1 MATFSALELLVT
13 VTVTSASTATSL
25 ELVWACVL
33 SVVVTLLAVPPRLVP
48 SIETVTVHVPDVER
62 VVTLLIVYANGDLRQ
77 TR

>member
-25 ELVWACVL
+25 ALVWACVL